1 VLLNS
6 EADMT
11 HYQSMRSLWH

>member
-11 HYQSMRSLWH
+11 HYQY